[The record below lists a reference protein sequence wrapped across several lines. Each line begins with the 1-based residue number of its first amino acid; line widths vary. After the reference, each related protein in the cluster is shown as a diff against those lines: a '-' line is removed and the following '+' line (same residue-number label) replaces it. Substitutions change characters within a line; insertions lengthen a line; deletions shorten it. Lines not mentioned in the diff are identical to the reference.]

1 LTGLPLATECGSPDW
16 CFGTCTSPQSAEPL
30 GLGQLHVIAADVDE
44 LDLGELQLRVGRN
57 PHISRDPRC
66 QVTLNR
72 PAEARDL
79 ARLAYSSVQPRSEK
93 RGYVELLGTIVDPGW
108 LPTSLTCHRRVCTT
122 SGHYARK
129 SHDRND
135 RISVR
140 AEPALAGLHQMES
153 GGPQLWR
160 VLANSWRAS
169 PVSWVV
175 STWLM
180 RRAASGRNGTSSSP
194 RT

>member
-1 LTGLPLATECGSPDW
+1 LPRNAAARTGASAPAPPPNPPNRSDSAS
-16 CFGTCTSPQSAEPL
+16 CTSSPLTSTSSTSASCSCASVVTRTYL
-30 GLGQLHVIAADVDE
+30 
-44 LDLGELQLRVGRN
+44 
-57 PHISRDPRC
+57 RDPRC